1 MGNGG
6 IIAIFPSMGWP
17 KGLKRGVLATEKET
31 TMASVTPFKGGAKKL
46 SATTGR
52 LLVMI
57 EALLKAKLHR
67 AVGSLSV
74 NQLARETEEQLVNLI
89 IPDSE
94 FELEQEKELL
104 EFLSARIDE
113 RNEKCLNNRERI
125 TDEWNESRL
134 TAQQDTE
141 LEGLDEMNIEQLEQF
156 KVYISIATKK
166 IEWLLSFSPKLHVQ
180 FDIDEGMF
188 SGLLEREERRTRKS
202 FGEIKRTRRGNSP
215 ARSSSSSSQ
224 SAQDGGYH
232 FDLPRARGRGDPRI
246 GVEAGAGAGANDDEE
261 S

>member
-17 KGLKRGVLATEKET
+17 KGLKRGVSAIKTET
-31 TMASVTPFKGGAKKL
+31 TMASVTPSKGGAKKL

-125 TDEWNESRL
+125 IDEWNESRL

-156 KVYISIATKK
+156 NCYQ
-166 IEWLLSFSPKLHVQ
+166 E
-180 FDIDEGMF
+180 D
-188 SGLLEREERRTRKS
+188 
-202 FGEIKRTRRGNSP
+202 
-215 ARSSSSSSQ
+215 
-224 SAQDGGYH
+224 
-232 FDLPRARGRGDPRI
+232 
-246 GVEAGAGAGANDDEE
+246 
-261 S
+261 